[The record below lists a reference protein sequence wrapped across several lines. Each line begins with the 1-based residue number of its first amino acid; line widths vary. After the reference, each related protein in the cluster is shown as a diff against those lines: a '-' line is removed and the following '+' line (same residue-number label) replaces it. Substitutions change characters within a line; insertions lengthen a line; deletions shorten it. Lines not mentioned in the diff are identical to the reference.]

1 MTGEEIKRMI
11 DEKNDQIRFFLTP
24 NYYTLNNSIQELL
37 IEIKNLQEQCPHKFQ
52 NGFCIY
58 CYKEK
63 K

>member
-37 IEIKNLQEQCPHKFQ
+37 IEIKNLQEQ
-52 NGFCIY
+52 
-58 CYKEK
+58 
-63 K
+63 